1 MPIES
6 TLVNEIVFPIPLK
19 NGLDSNGCPTIV
31 LRHVVLISSFSA
43 TIPDGGGEGYAVVV
57 EQDMWRP
64 GAGGNKSSTKSTQ
77 LS

>member
-19 NGLDSNGCPTIV
+19 NGLDSYGCPTIV

-43 TIPDGGGEGYAVVV
+43 TILYGGCPGYVV
-57 EQDMWRP
+57 
-64 GAGGNKSSTKSTQ
+64 GAGGNKIKANLAHFS
-77 LS
+77 